1 MFSGAWQH
9 YAVPSSIEF
18 PQKRTNK
25 QREVVLLAGYEKQ
38 SADIATEIG
47 ISVKTVEK
55 HLRDSRDRLGVKTT
69 AQAVMKATVLN
80 QI

>member
-1 MFSGAWQH
+1 MAPPPLS
-9 YAVPSSIEF
+9 F
-18 PQKRTNK
+18 PQKLTNK
-25 QREVVLLAGYEKQ
+25 QREVVLLAGYGKQ

-55 HLRDSRDRLGVKTT
+55 HLRDSRARLGVKTT
-69 AQAVMKATVLN
+69 AQAVMKATILN